1 MNKIFIWF
9 YQKMFC
15 ALKRVP
21 GTYFNFKRELKL
33 PGLIILLSFI
43 FHSLFSQTVDKLTLK
58 CGLLDETI
66 KIDGKLSENIWDSAD
81 SISSFIMVEP
91 NENQSPTYRTIV
103 KILAGPKDVVIGI
116 TCYDNSPDKIVSFS
130 KARDTEL
137 GKEDNIKI
145 VLDTYQ
151 DGRNGFIF
159 SVNPDASRYDALVS
173 NYGVLE
179 NANWDGIWE
188 AKTFVSNT
196 YWSLEIRIPLSTI
209 TFKSGLHNWGFNV
222 ERRIQRLMEVDRW
235 SGGSRDYKL
244 GQTIH
249 AGLLTNLPDFNLG
262 IGLTPKIS
270 VIGKAG
276 RVAGETSTYKA
287 KTSLDLIQKITPDI
301 TAQVTVN
308 TDFAETE
315 VDSRKTNLTRFA
327 VLYPEKR
334 QFFLEGADI
343 YDFGVGMGSD
353 LIPFFSRNIGLYN
366 GQEVPVRWG
375 GKLNGKINKT
385 NFGMLVNQTGVI
397 DDIGRSTMGALRIK
411 QNFLKESSIGVISTI
426 GDPAG
431 RKNSWTSGADMT
443 FKTSTFRKD
452 KNFLVG
458 IWGLMN
464 GRDSLKGEK
473 GAYGLRVS
481 YPNDLWDIS
490 LAYTRIGDTFT
501 PSLGFVPRPGV
512 TNYAMDLSYKPR
524 PGIKNI
530 RQFFFETHTVYIT
543 DLNNNWESYSI
554 FTTPVNIRFESG
566 DRIEF
571 DVKPAGESLKQPFE
585 ISKGVI
591 IPAGK
596 YQWLAYRAEAETAS
610 KRSINGLVT
619 YWFGGFYG
627 GIVNQLIL
635 QSNWRILP
643 SLIVELNYERSKG
656 YMPTGDFI
664 WNLFGARV
672 QLNFNSNLNLSSYVQ
687 YDDQT
692 KSLGSYSR
700 LRWTFTPRGD
710 LFIVYKYNIK
720 NNIMTPW
727 EFESNQLIMKLSYSF
742 DL

>member
-1 MNKIFIWF
+1 MYDYQNIICVLKYSAGIYYKFMQESKFSILSVLFSLIF
-9 YQKMFC
+9 
-15 ALKRVP
+15 
-21 GTYFNFKRELKL
+21 FN
-33 PGLIILLSFI
+33 S
-43 FHSLFSQTVDKLTLK
+43 FSQTTDKLVLK
-58 CGLLDETI
+58 SGQLDETI
-66 KIDGKLSENIWDSAD
+66 RIDGALSEKIWNSAD
-81 SISSFIMVEP
+81 SITSFIMVEP
-91 NENQSPTYRTIV
+91 NENQTPTYRTVV
-103 KILAGPKDVVIGI
+103 KVLSGPKDLVIGI
-116 TCYDNSPDKIVSFS
+116 ICYDSNPDKIVSFS

-159 SVNPDASRYDALVS
+159 SVNPNASRYDALVS
-173 NYGVLE
+173 NYGALE

-188 AKTFVSNT
+188 AKTKITASF
-196 YWSLEIRIPLSTI
+196 WSIEIRIPVSTL
-209 TFKSGLHNWGFNV
+209 TFKSGLKTWGFNV

-235 SGGSRDYKL
+235 SGTSRDYKL

-249 AGLLTNLPDFNLG
+249 AGLLTDLPVFNLG
-262 IGLTPKIS
+262 IGLTPKVS

-276 RVAGETSTYKA
+276 RNAGETANYKG

-327 VLYPEKR
+327 LLYPEKR

-353 LIPFFSRNIGLYN
+353 LIPFFSRQIGLYD
-366 GQEVPVRWG
+366 GEEVPVRLG

-385 NFGMLVNQTGVI
+385 NFGMLINQTGAVNENV
-397 DDIGRSTMGALRIK
+397 GRSTMGAVRIK
-411 QNFLKESSIGVISTI
+411 QNFLKESSIGMISTL

-431 RKNSWTSGADMT
+431 RHNSWTSGIDMT
-443 FKTSTFRKD
+443 FKTSAFRKD
-452 KNFLVG
+452 KNFIVG
-458 IWGLMN
+458 VWGLMN
-464 GRDSLKGEK
+464 DRDSLLGDK
-473 GAYGLRVS
+473 GAFGLRMS

-490 LAYTRIGDTFT
+490 LAYTRIGDAFN

-512 TNYAMDLSYKPR
+512 TNYSMDVSYKPR

-530 RQFFFETHTVYIT
+530 RQFFFETHSVYIT
-543 DLNNNWESYSI
+543 DLNNNWESYSV
-554 FTTPVNIRFESG
+554 FTIPVNIRFESG
-566 DRIEF
+566 DRLEF
-571 DVKPAGESLKQPFE
+571 DIKPAGEFLKQPFE
-585 ISKGVI
+585 ISKGVV
-591 IPAGK
+591 IPIGK
-596 YQWLAYRAEAETAS
+596 YQWLAYRAEFETAS
-610 KRSINGLVT
+610 KRAINGLIT

-627 GIVNQLIL
+627 GNLDQFIL
-635 QSNWRILP
+635 QTNWRILP
-643 SLIVELNYERSKG
+643 SLILELNYERSIG
-656 YMPTGDFI
+656 HMPTGDFI
-664 WNLFGARV
+664 WNLFGGRV
-672 QLNFNSNLNLSSYVQ
+672 QLNFSSNLNLSSYLQ

-710 LFIVYKYNIK
+710 LFVVYKYNMK
-720 NNIMTPW
+720 NNIINPW
-727 EFESNQLIMKLSYSF
+727 IFESNQLIMKFSYSF